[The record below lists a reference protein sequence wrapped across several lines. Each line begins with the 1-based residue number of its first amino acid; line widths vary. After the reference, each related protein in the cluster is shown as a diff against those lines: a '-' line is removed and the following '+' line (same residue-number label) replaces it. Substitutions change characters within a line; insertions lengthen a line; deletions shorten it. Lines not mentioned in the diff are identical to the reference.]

1 MQKGSLRS
9 KVGGTTP
16 EYVMPRPPH
25 RPLDWSPSWKTLHT
39 CIQKGPRVGQV
50 WKKTPD
56 NWPQVNKGLA
66 ELSYM
71 NYLATSLPCFSLG
84 RMPTPLLS
92 GCASLPGFGSTRSFS
107 VFSHLLLSCVSNNK
121 LCTCLF
127 VCLFFY
133 SFCLLGK
140 CSFH

>member
-1 MQKGSLRS
+1 MGD
-9 KVGGTTP
+9 TTP

-25 RPLDWSPSWKTLHT
+25 KPLDWSPSWKTLHT
-39 CIQKGPRVGQV
+39 CIQKDPRVGQV

-66 ELSYM
+66 ELPYM

-84 RMPTPLLS
+84 RMPTPFLS

-107 VFSHLLLSCVSNNK
+107 VCLL
-121 LCTCLF
+121 TCCCLVFLIINF
-127 VCLFFY
+127 VAGFFFGFFFFFFY